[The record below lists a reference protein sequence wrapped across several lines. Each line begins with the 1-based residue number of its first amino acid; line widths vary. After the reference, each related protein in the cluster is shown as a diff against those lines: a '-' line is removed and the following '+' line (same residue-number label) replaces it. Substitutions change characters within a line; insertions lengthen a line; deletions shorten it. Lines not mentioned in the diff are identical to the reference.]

1 MTTRM
6 ACAFALAS
14 GGVAFAS
21 PALAY
26 IGPGSGISLL
36 GGLWGVLVTIVLAV
50 SAVLIWP
57 VRYMIRR
64 IKRKRREAAQVQ
76 PAEST
81 NPTHPTDPANPD
93 QSAPPAESASA
104 EPSSSRLE

>member
-1 MTTRM
+1 MSLRLI
-6 ACAFALAS
+6 AAAALLIFANP
-14 GGVAFAS
+14 VV
-21 PALAY
+21 AY

-64 IKRKRREAAQVQ
+64 IKRKRREAAQIQ
-76 PAEST
+76 PTDST
-81 NPTHPTDPANPD
+81 NPTHPTDPADPD

>member
-1 MTTRM
+1 MVY
-6 ACAFALAS
+6 ALALAA

-64 IKRKRREAAQVQ
+64 IKRKRREAAQAQVQ

-81 NPTHPTDPANPD
+81 NPTHPTDTANPD

>member
-1 MTTRM
+1 MSLRLI
-6 ACAFALAS
+6 AAAALLIFS
-14 GGVAFAS
+14 NPVV
-21 PALAY
+21 AY

-64 IKRKRREAAQVQ
+64 IKRKRREAAQAQVQ
-76 PAEST
+76 PADPT
-81 NPTHPTDPANPD
+81 NPTHPTDPADPD